1 MSVASPP
8 LPISAR
14 QPGPDRAAP
23 VRSLRQRL
31 GRHSQRLVVLG
42 GGVTLVLILL
52 AIFGG
57 RVAPYDPLAVDLPA
71 RLQSPLAP
79 GPGAWPYVLGTD
91 QLGRDILS
99 RMLHAAGVTVSISLV
114 AVVCSAAL
122 GVTLGILSGYFG
134 GWLDMVLMRLAD
146 IQLAFP
152 TILLALTIVAALG
165 SSIPI
170 LIFVFVFS
178 GWVRYVRIVR
188 AQVLVLKQMQFAE
201 AARSIG
207 ASHAHILRTHMVP
220 NLMTEIVILMNLE
233 VGRIILLE
241 SALSYLGLG
250 VQPPLPTWGNMLS
263 EGRLY
268 LQTSWW
274 VVTFPGLVIMVTV
287 LGLNMFAEGL
297 HGLFDPRGRG

>member
-1 MSVASPP
+1 MSVASPS
-8 LPISAR
+8 LPISASAR
-14 QPGPDRAAP
+14 GDQRTSSTK
-23 VRSLRQRL
+23 RRL
-31 GRHSQRLVVLG
+31 GSHSRRLVVIG
-42 GGVTLVLILL
+42 GAVTLLLILI

-57 RVAPYDPLAVDLPA
+57 LIAPYDPLAVDLPA
-71 RLQSPLAP
+71 RLRSPLAA
-79 GPGAWPYVLGTD
+79 GPSGFPYVLGTD

-114 AVVCSAAL
+114 AVLFSAAL

-134 GWLDMVLMRLAD
+134 GWLDMLLMRIAD

-207 ASHAHILRTHMVP
+207 ASHLHILRSHMAP

-274 VVTFPGLVIMVTV
+274 VVTFPGLVIMLTV
-287 LGLNMFAEGL
+287 LGVNMFAEGL
-297 HGLFDPRGRG
+297 HGLFDPRRR